1 MALHNFINMGGYGP
15 FVWSC
20 YGLTAA
26 VLLWTGLSSRRQLQ
40 SELVSARRRAQ
51 IQSGTSTAN
60 PVTKEQ

>member
-1 MALHNFINMGGYGP
+1 MTLHNFINMGGYGP

-20 YGLTAA
+20 YGLTVA
-26 VLLWTGLSSRRQLQ
+26 VLTWAGLSSRRQLQ

-51 IQSGTSTAN
+51 IQSDTSTMD